1 MLSLFKHTK
10 KQLNPGDVV
19 ICDDAKQLCTKSRDT
34 RVVMPVESRM
44 MNTLILGPAG
54 SGKTTNIILPM
65 VAQDAQ
71 NSDWGMTILSSKD
84 ELPLKAYL
92 LAKENCREAIYFDP
106 AKNDCPKFNPL
117 SGLEVDVVENFVTT
131 FKKLDPDSPQF
142 FKNLNE
148 QLLRNAV
155 KVLKRMDQAE
165 GVEGKNATLI
175 NLNRLLQNFSGQGR
189 EMVNKFS
196 HICASTEKEAADNR
210 DISSWFL
217 NDYFSEGSKVY
228 ENTSGIRSQIAKLVD
243 NEYLHSVLNPDFDK
257 GERNEINFEECMA
270 QGTVICVSTA
280 ERTLRDLSK
289 YLACFFTLA
298 VSTALL
304 RYRGYGENRRSQAL
318 YIDEFLNPALPCL
331 RDILIHSKDL
341 KVSLVM
347 TAQSLSML
355 RVGGGREKPLFVEI
369 LRCNSRNIILLPG
382 ITKADAESYAK
393 YHFAREMPVSDLIFA
408 DYNNLHYCIWHNQPE
423 TDGLALGRIRP
434 LPAEISRKLE
444 ASAQEYKDSFSV

>member
-165 GVEGKNATLI
+165 GVEGK
-175 NLNRLLQNFSGQGR
+175 
-189 EMVNKFS
+189 
-196 HICASTEKEAADNR
+196 
-210 DISSWFL
+210 SSQHP
-217 NDYFSEGSKVY
+217 V
-228 ENTSGIRSQIAKLVD
+228 
-243 NEYLHSVLNPDFDK
+243 
-257 GERNEINFEECMA
+257 
-270 QGTVICVSTA
+270 
-280 ERTLRDLSK
+280 
-289 YLACFFTLA
+289 
-298 VSTALL
+298 TAL
-304 RYRGYGENRRSQAL
+304 AL
-318 YIDEFLNPALPCL
+318 WSP
-331 RDILIHSKDL
+331 
-341 KVSLVM
+341 
-347 TAQSLSML
+347 LSTL
-355 RVGGGREKPLFVEI
+355 
-369 LRCNSRNIILLPG
+369 
-382 ITKADAESYAK
+382 
-393 YHFAREMPVSDLIFA
+393 
-408 DYNNLHYCIWHNQPE
+408 
-423 TDGLALGRIRP
+423 
-434 LPAEISRKLE
+434 
-444 ASAQEYKDSFSV
+444 